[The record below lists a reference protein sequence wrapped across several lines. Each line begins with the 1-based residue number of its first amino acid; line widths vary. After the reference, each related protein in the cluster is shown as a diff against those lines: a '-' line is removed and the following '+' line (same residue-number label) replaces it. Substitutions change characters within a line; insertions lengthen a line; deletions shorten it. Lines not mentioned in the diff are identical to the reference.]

1 MNTLKEKFKNIYF
14 VTGLAYAGKS
24 TIVKNLAA
32 KYDGIACEENYH
44 DNYKG
49 ELTVEEFPG
58 LCYTRDLKD
67 WRHFIR
73 RSPEEYF
80 NWTQVTSKECE
91 KIELIMLQEICDTD
105 KPIFVDTNI
114 SPETLKEISD
124 ENHVLI
130 MLADKDISVNL
141 FFNRPDREK
150 QFLYQLLMK
159 EPDPDAAMAN
169 FRRGLELINSQ
180 EKYDYYKNCGF
191 KVIYRD
197 ENRTQ
202 EETMALAEEIFKLK

>member
-1 MNTLKEKFKNIYF
+1 MLGVIVNMLAAVVGGTLGTLFKKGIPEKITNAIMIAVGMCVIYIGIDGALVGENTLVLIISML
-14 VTGLAYAGKS
+14 VGTAIGSL
-24 TIVKNLAA
+24 I
-32 KYDGIACEENYH
+32 D
-44 DNYKG
+44 
-49 ELTVEEFPG
+49 
-58 LCYTRDLKD
+58 DLKD

-73 RSPEEYF
+73 RSPQEYY
-80 NWTQVTSKECE
+80 NWIQTTSKECE

-150 QFLYQLLMK
+150 QFLYQLLMT
-159 EPDPDAAMAN
+159 EPDPEAAMAN

-180 EKYDYYKNCGF
+180 EKYD
-191 KVIYRD
+191 
-197 ENRTQ
+197 
-202 EETMALAEEIFKLK
+202 